1 MRDVRGAWFAGPGQS
16 SCDVSWRH
24 TDWGVAWWVAVV
36 ICKPVLILVRRCD
49 WRGVERI
56 PARGPAVLAANH
68 ISKLD
73 PLLVAEMVLAHGRI
87 PGFLAKSS
95 LFEEKIVGRW
105 FRAAGHV
112 EVDRSHG
119 ADGFGAALT
128 ALRSGALLV
137 VYPEGTITKDPD
149 GGLMGTQNRRCAAG
163 NRIRSAAHSRCP
175 TRRRRD
181 PAGLQPPPET
191 VQTAHRHHRI
201 GPPLDL
207 TDLRQLGPGPETA
220 IAGTRRLAD
229 ALAQMLDQLAE
240 RHGASDQSS
249 RCRSCATSS

>member
-1 MRDVRGAWFAGPGQS
+1 MTSPGG
-16 SCDVSWRH
+16 H

-36 ICKPVLILVRRCD
+36 ICKPVLILVRRRD

-73 PLLVAEMVLAHGRI
+73 PLLVAEMVLANGRI
-87 PGFLAKSS
+87 PAFLAKSS

-149 GGLMGTQNRRCAAG
+149 GGLMELKTGAVRLAIESGAPLIPVAQRGAEEILPAYSRRPKLFK
-163 NRIRSAAHSRCP
+163 RP
-175 TRRRRD
+175 TVTID
-181 PAGLQPPPET
+181 
-191 VQTAHRHHRI
+191 I

-207 TDLRQLGPGPETA
+207 TDLRQLGPGPEAA

-249 RCRSCATSS
+249 RCRS